1 MNKIK
6 VVIIEDEIPASR
18 LLNKMIITLRP
29 DWNVEI
35 LGGSI
40 EDCVEWFKNNNHP
53 DIIFLDIQ
61 LSDGN
66 SFVFIEQA
74 KPESMIIFTTAFDE
88 YAVRAFSVNSID
100 YILKPIHKERL
111 EEAIVKFEDLY
122 SRHSQEMGDKTEMLK
137 ILENISSPEK
147 RYRTRFLISGVDKLI
162 TLKIEDIAYFYSENK
177 ITFAV
182 CNDGKEYVIDLSLD
196 KLADQLEPD
205 LFYRANRQTIL
216 SVGAI
221 QKIEPYFNNRLIISV
236 IPPFKEKIL
245 VSKEKISSFKM
256 WLNY

>member
-18 LLNKMIITLRP
+18 LLSSMISSLRP
-29 DWNVEI
+29 DWDVKL

-40 EDCVEWFKNNNHP
+40 EDAVEWFSKNNHP

-66 SFVFIEQA
+66 SFVFLEQV
-74 KPESMIIFTTAFDE
+74 KPESMIIFTTAFDQ

-100 YILKPIHKERL
+100 YLLKPIHKERL
-111 EEAIVKFEDLY
+111 EEAILKFETLQSKY
-122 SRHSQEMGDKTEMLK
+122 IQEYKDNSEVLK
-137 ILENISSPEK
+137 VLESISSPEK
-147 RYRTRFLISGVDKLI
+147 RYRTRFLISEVDKLL
-162 TLKIEDIAYFYSENK
+162 TLKVDDIAYFYSENK

-182 CNDGKEYVIDLSLD
+182 SKESREHIIDLSLD
-196 KLADQLEPD
+196 KLADQLDPD
-205 LFYRANRQTIL
+205 TFYRANRQTIL

-221 QKIEPYFNNRLIISV
+221 RKIEPYFNNRLIISV
-236 IPPFKEKIL
+236 VPDFKEKIL
-245 VSKEKISSFKM
+245 ISKEKISSFKL